1 MTSFTVTAR
10 FPAGQFNAHGRDG
23 EPEWPPAPARLAA
36 ALQIGRA
43 HV

>member
-1 MTSFTVTAR
+1 MLTRHVALVSEESKITMRELSAV
-10 FPAGQFNAHGRDG
+10 
-23 EPEWPPAPARLAA
+23 AA